1 MDNEILESLEKSL
14 ANFQEVL
21 YQLPNMT
28 EDEIVKV
35 LGITK
40 EEYLK
45 MYQEF
50 MDELHNND
58 EWSESW

>member
-50 MDELHNND
+50 MDKLHNND
-58 EWSESW
+58 EWSES

>member
-50 MDELHNND
+50 MDKLHNND